1 MTLGLVCLLAWSAGI
16 ALAGVSG
23 VLRLELGV
31 LAICLG
37 AASAAV
43 GSALRP
49 AVYGLGLAFLLL
61 GVGRVELAPAP
72 AALDPTQVARLAGQQ
87 VSVRGSVTDDPK
99 PQSQGYEAV
108 IQSFA
113 EAGSGALTGLHSRL
127 LVQVRSQVEPAPG
140 DEVEVSGRLALP
152 RDRPGFDRRTEL
164 ALKGIQFELRPAQL
178 RVLKA
183 AGGIRAAPLWLRER
197 YRAAIA
203 ELLPPPHAQVLVGVV
218 LGVRSG
224 IPAQLQQDLIVT
236 GLVHLLVLSGLKV
249 AILARLARAA
259 LFPLLGRLAVV
270 PVLVLIA
277 LYALAGGAT
286 PAALRATG
294 MGALALVAA
303 QVGRPTYVWTSLA
316 AAAAG
321 MLGWQPELIW
331 DVGFQLSFAGT
342 AAIILLTPGL
352 EARLHWLPGVLREPF
367 AVTAAAQIGTAPFM
381 ASGFHLLSPVAP
393 VANALVLPLL
403 PALVAAGLL
412 ITPLS
417 ALPPI
422 GQLAAVP
429 LAALLAYL
437 DQVAGLLARVP
448 AAAVPVPAISL
459 LGGVAYY
466 AALGAALVAQ
476 RSGGRTR
483 RGAVVAG
490 VVLPLLV
497 AGGELVQWSR
507 PDTSAT
513 VLAVG
518 QGQAVLL
525 SGSGGRVL
533 IDGGSSPTR
542 LAAQLGARLPPWV
555 RALDGLVITGTGA
568 AHVGGLAGFDRSVET
583 VVLPAGA
590 KGGTAWRGVALAQL
604 ARGAEVLQVHA
615 GQRVSLAGF
624 QIDILS
630 PEVGGDAVQLGLR
643 VSAGHG
649 STFCDMADLDTD
661 SQQAAAPRLARL
673 GGCTELLVPDAGRSA
688 PAPDLLKAARA
699 SRLLVSDG
707 GGQLARDLPR
717 SGIYR
722 TSEEG
727 DIAVSL

>member
-16 ALAGVSG
+16 ALAGVSS

-31 LAICLG
+31 LALCLG
-37 AASAAV
+37 AASAAL
-43 GSALRP
+43 GSAVRP
-49 AVYGLGLAFLLL
+49 AIYGLGLAFLLL
-61 GVGRVELAPAP
+61 GIGRVELAPGP

-87 VSVRGSVTDDPK
+87 VTVRGSVTDDPK
-99 PQSQGYEAV
+99 PQAQGYEAV
-108 IQSFA
+108 VQPLA
-113 EAGSGALTGLHSRL
+113 ATGSGALTGLHSRL
-127 LVQVRSQVEPAPG
+127 LAQVRSQVEPAPG

-203 ELLPPPHAQVLVGVV
+203 ELLPAPHAQVLVGVV

-224 IPAQLQQDLIVT
+224 IPAQLQQDLIAT

-249 AILARLARAA
+249 AIFARLARAA

-316 AAAAG
+316 AAAAA

-352 EARLHWLPGVLREPF
+352 EARLRWLPGVLREPF

-417 ALPPI
+417 AFPPI

-429 LAALLAYL
+429 LAALLAYV

-466 AALGAALVAQ
+466 VALGAALVAQ

-483 RGAVVAG
+483 RGALVAG

-497 AGGELVQWSR
+497 AGGEVVQWSR

-542 LAAQLGARLPPWV
+542 LAAQLGARLPPWIG
-555 RALDGLVITGTGA
+555 ALDGLIITGTGA
-568 AHVGGLAGFDRSVET
+568 AHVGGLAGFDRSVAT

-590 KGGTAWRGVALAQL
+590 KGGTAWRGVALTQL
-604 ARGAEVLQVHA
+604 ARGAKVLQVQA
-615 GQRVSLAGF
+615 GQRVNLAGF

-661 SQQAAAPRLARL
+661 SQQAAAARLARL
-673 GGCTELLVPDAGRSA
+673 GGCTELLLPDAGRSA
-688 PAPDLLKAARA
+688 PAPELLMAARA

-707 GGQLARDLPR
+707 GGQLARDLPH
-717 SGIYR
+717 SGVYR